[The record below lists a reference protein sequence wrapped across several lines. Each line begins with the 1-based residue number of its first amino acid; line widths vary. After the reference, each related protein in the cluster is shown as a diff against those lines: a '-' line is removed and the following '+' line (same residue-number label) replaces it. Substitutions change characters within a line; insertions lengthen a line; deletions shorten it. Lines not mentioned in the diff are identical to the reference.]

1 MSSLQDAQA
10 AIVAALR
17 KTNDEISHYPGPIS
31 GCDAQ
36 FNYLLDCRRRLER
49 AMAALSRPEFIPT
62 PRQPA

>member
-17 KTNDEISHYPGPIS
+17 DTNDEISRYPGPIA

-36 FNYLLDCRRRLER
+36 FNYLLDSRRRLER
-49 AMAALSRPEFIPT
+49 ALAALCRPVFIPT